1 MSFVQDIFTDYKQ
14 PFAVTYLGASLM
26 VVYLPIAFIKD
37 WFYNFLKHRS
47 SKGGK
52 SAESNDFSSGFS
64 SPIKF
69 NGGQSFEI
77 ENQGTLTRK
86 DSDADLSPHGEGRP
100 LVSRH
105 KDDLIVLKHD
115 KELSAKE
122 IARYGFYIAPIW
134 FITEVGNFQRLLC
147 LLYLSILTIKPLGP
161 VIVLVSIDICDGREN
176 ILYLHLY
183 N

>member
-1 MSFVQDIFTDYKQ
+1 
-14 PFAVTYLGASLM
+14 M
-26 VVYLPIAFIKD
+26 VVYLPIALIKD
-37 WFYNFLKHRS
+37 WFCNFLRRRS

-64 SPIKF
+64 SPIKY

-77 ENQGTLTRK
+77 ESQGTLTRK

-105 KDDLIVLKHD
+105 KDDLNVLKHD
-115 KELSAKE
+115 KELSTKE

-134 FITEVGNFQRLLC
+134 FITEVRNFQRLLC
-147 LLYLSILTIKPLGP
+147 LLYCPS
-161 VIVLVSIDICDGREN
+161 
-176 ILYLHLY
+176 
-183 N
+183 